1 MCNRRLAG
9 SPELWITDVPES
21 RGAEADYA
29 MWEEAE
35 AFFDKLYSVH
45 EAHANDAVI
54 TALGDVYN
62 RCIEERRRAGDL
74 MALHDKWS
82 RRRIG
87 GVEEPESA
95 VRE

>member
-21 RGAEADYA
+21 RGPEADRA

-45 EAHANDAVI
+45 EAHENDGVI

-82 RRRIG
+82 RRQIG
-87 GVEEPESA
+87 GVEEPA
-95 VRE
+95 

>member
-9 SPELWITDVPES
+9 SPELWIPDVPES
-21 RGAEADYA
+21 RGAEADYG
-29 MWEEAE
+29 MWREAE
-35 AFFDKLYSVH
+35 GYLEHLANLADH
-45 EAHANDAVI
+45 QPNDAINV
-54 TALGDVYN
+54 ALTDAYN

-87 GVEEPESA
+87 GVTEPE
-95 VRE
+95 E